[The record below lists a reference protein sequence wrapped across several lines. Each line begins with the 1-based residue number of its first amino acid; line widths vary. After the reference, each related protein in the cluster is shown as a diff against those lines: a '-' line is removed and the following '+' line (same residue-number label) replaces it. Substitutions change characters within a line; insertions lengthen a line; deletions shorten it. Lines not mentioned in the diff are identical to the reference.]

1 MAWNAKISL
10 GNWVE
15 TIVYGEPIR
24 TTKWTEVYANR
35 KSVRQSEFYDAANV
49 GLKPEVVYEVHS
61 FEFDNHERVKVG
73 TTEYEILRVYEHN
86 DITELTL
93 GRSVGSE
100 V

>member
-35 KSVRQSEFYDAANV
+35 KSVRQV
-49 GLKPEVVYEVHS
+49 GV
-61 FEFDNHERVKVG
+61 
-73 TTEYEILRVYEHN
+73 LRC
-86 DITELTL
+86 
-93 GRSVGSE
+93 G
-100 V
+100 